1 MASSKRQFPPS
12 EWLQRK
18 ATIRNMYL
26 IEKRSLNDIV
36 RALACEDFHPNKH
49 QLEYQIKLWG
59 FNKKNI
65 PKSLADATWRYI
77 GYEIANRKARGE
89 NAEVVLFGQI
99 QDKKKVE
106 IETRRYFR
114 FRYGGEPIPMPPD
127 GVDILLRIPSGQQP
141 IPWPLCLPWLQFQSR
156 YVTGLPLRAA
166 KYNLQ
171 QDSAVVQNSV
181 LTVVSTIII
190 GHPLTSPFESL
201 TESSLVSLL
210 KTTMPESYPDEA
222 PRRAK
227 VIARGWSKQAS
238 EELVM
243 ILLYYLSNKARISRA
258 KWDIIYEII
267 ERSGVMSAAIKINDS
282 VTLLAVR
289 ESLFQLSFEAILDPS
304 PHGIGYIGATRPK
317 ILKLVKWLL
326 RSGQHPDTGIDF
338 LGVYGIPNHVA
349 PLQIAARSC
358 SKDLLVALL
367 EKGANPDLV
376 PRFPQ
381 PLMNPNRFDPTIWSM
396 PPIFVAAHSAR
407 QADDLGCID
416 LLLSS
421 GATIYYNRSSSYG
434 FLSRVT
440 FLSLLAGKKEE
451 GIALDIIKLLATRP
465 MGVAYLEAAKS
476 SDSADTAI
484 SAASRGN
491 LEIIKLLHYNG
502 FDVTKANE
510 FGLTA
515 LHAAADGGH
524 VKCCEFLLNCGID
537 KINRRDFVCPSPVH
551 LACFQNHIE
560 VVKLLHGQGA
570 SIDEQPPVPQ
580 SSWDLLFERYFCY
593 GKWHILTE
601 EAAFARQIQSPIE
614 AVLGEGRIFN
624 HDILPPFESR
634 EWSSRGPLVSY
645 LLRYGS
651 TIPLL
656 AASRAAS
663 HRDKEL
669 LSVALAAGA
678 DPNYPGSN
686 SKTPLSL
693 ALGFEKF
700 YSFEA
705 SMPEVEDAIQIA
717 KMLLTAGAE
726 ATKSD
731 AVRAIRFN
739 DCDLV
744 KEMLGR
750 TLLAPSASSGCADE
764 TTLLEAALLSGNS
777 CIIKEVLKY
786 DSTRYSPG
794 ALCAATFQAAT
805 GEVDPNIVHQLLR
818 YRNPDSTSRESLT
831 LETTAVGIAACYE
844 TPTIL
849 ELLLSHIPVFHS
861 SYFPSRYLDRI
872 SVRETLETVLVKGTK
887 PFWHSDRDEICSV
900 LIYALESTP
909 NVMTKLLDQ
918 GYKFDWK
925 AVTNAACL
933 NREEQYL
940 DLIAD
945 QPILWYDED
954 DTDEYDANGALHFA
968 IHSGNNNLVQSLLK
982 IYQTVGSGKLGLG
995 CRDGLLQVAIEVGNS
1010 EIFDT
1015 IIEAG
1020 ISPHAP
1026 ASDSWGMTALQAA
1039 AIHNRV
1045 GLAKR
1050 LIDLKVDI
1058 NAPGSRKS
1066 GRTALE
1072 GAAEYG
1078 HIDLIKLLLD
1088 SGVETNG
1095 SGQFQYLRAIGLASF
1110 NCHHVAADMLKSHRK
1125 LTAEDLL
1132 ILEGKSL
1139 LEGCYGWL
1147 DSESEDGRESVGE
1160 DEVED
1165 DDDSAHPVDGTL
1177 DGDTTVIHTEDAGLS
1192 QEGNCQSLQIDRD
1205 ETLLSH
1211 DDETNGHNPEVSE
1224 DYQLRRELS
1233 PVLDITAPSE
1243 GIYDFDYPLFGICD
1257 MEDPS
1262 YENP

>member
-36 RALACEDFHPNKH
+36 GALACEDFHPNKH

-59 FNKKNI
+59 FNKNI

-77 GYEIANRKARGE
+77 GYEIASRKARGE
-89 NAEVVLFGQI
+89 NTEVVLFGQI

-127 GVDILLRIPSGQQP
+127 GVDILLRIPSDQQP

-156 YVTGLPLRAA
+156 YVTGLSLRTT
-166 KYNLQ
+166 KYSPQ
-171 QDSAVVQNSV
+171 QENAVVQNLT
-181 LTVVSTIII
+181 LTVASTMIMGHPII
-190 GHPLTSPFESL
+190 GPFKSL
-201 TESSLVSLL
+201 TESNLASLL
-210 KTTMPESYPDEA
+210 KATMPESYPDEA
-222 PRRAK
+222 TSRAK
-227 VIARGWSKQAS
+227 AIARGWSKQAM

-243 ILLYYLSNKARISRA
+243 VLLFHLSNKAWASRA
-258 KWDIIYEII
+258 DWDIIYEII

-282 VTLLAVR
+282 VTFLAVR
-289 ESLFQLSFEAILDPS
+289 ESLFELSFEVILEPRS
-304 PHGIGYIGATRPK
+304 HGIGHIGATRPK
-317 ILKLVKWLL
+317 ILKLIKWLL
-326 RSGQHPDTGIDF
+326 RSGQHPDTTINLF
-338 LGVYGIPNHVA
+338 RVLPTTKHVT
-349 PLQIAARSC
+349 PLQVAARSC
-358 SKDLLVALL
+358 FKDLLAALL

-376 PRFPQ
+376 PRFPR
-381 PLMNPNRFDPTIWSM
+381 PLIAHLYQYDRIIWSM
-396 PPIFVAAHSAR
+396 PPIFVAAYSAR

-416 LLLSS
+416 FLLSS
-421 GATIYYNRSSSYG
+421 GATIYYNLSSSQG

-440 FLSLLAGKKEE
+440 FLNLLAGKEEE

-491 LEIIKLLHYNG
+491 LEIIKFLRDNG

-524 VKCCEFLLNCGID
+524 VKCCEFLLDCGID
-537 KINRRDFVCPSPVH
+537 KINPRDSVCPSPVH
-551 LACFQNHIE
+551 LACFQNHIG
-560 VVKLLHGQGA
+560 VVKLLHSQGA
-570 SIDEQPPVPQ
+570 SIDQQPPVPR
-580 SSWDLLFERYFCY
+580 SSWHLFFRRYFCY
-593 GKWHILTE
+593 IKCHSSTE

-614 AVLGEGRIFN
+614 AVLSEKRRLS
-624 HDILPPFESR
+624 DDVLPPFESCER
-634 EWSSRGPLVSY
+634 SSRGPLVSY
-645 LLRYGS
+645 LLRHGS

-656 AASRAAS
+656 AASCAAS
-663 HRDKEL
+663 LRDKEL

-678 DPNYPGSN
+678 DPDYPGSN
-686 SKTPLSL
+686 GKTPLSL
-693 ALGFEKF
+693 ALHLVE
-700 YSFEA
+700 SDSVEA
-705 SMPEVEDAIQIA
+705 SMSKVKDAVQIA
-717 KMLLTAGAE
+717 KMLLRAGAE

-731 AVRAIRFN
+731 AVKAIRLN

-805 GEVDPNIVHQLLR
+805 GVIDPNIVYQLLR

-844 TPTIL
+844 TPRIL

-861 SYFPSRYLDRI
+861 SYFPSIYLKKLSI
-872 SVRETLETVLVKGTK
+872 RETLKIVLARGTE
-887 PFWHSDRDEICSV
+887 PFWHNYRDERCSV
-900 LIYALESTP
+900 LTYALESTP

-925 AVTNAACL
+925 AVTNLMRL
-933 NREEQYL
+933 NKEEQYL

-954 DTDEYDANGALHFA
+954 NTDEYHANGALYVA
-968 IHSGNNNLVQSLLK
+968 IHSRNAKLVQSLLK
-982 IYQTVGSGKLGLG
+982 IYKMVGNGKLGLG
-995 CRDGLLQVAIEVGNS
+995 CFNGPLQVAIAVGNS
-1010 EIFDT
+1010 ELFDT
-1015 IIEAG
+1015 LIEAG
-1020 ISPHAP
+1020 ISPHEP
-1026 ASDSWGMTALQAA
+1026 ASDFRGMTALQAA
-1039 AIHNRV
+1039 AIYNRV

-1058 NAPGSRKS
+1058 NAPGSRNS

-1072 GAAEYG
+1072 GAAEHG
-1078 HIDLIKLLLD
+1078 HIDLLKLLLD

-1095 SGQFQYLRAIGLASF
+1095 SGQFRYLRAIGLASF

-1125 LTAEDLL
+1125 LTAEDLF

-1139 LEGCYGWL
+1139 LEGCYKWL
-1147 DSESEDGRESVGE
+1147 DFGSEDGRESVGE

-1205 ETLLSH
+1205 ETILSH

-1224 DYQLRRELS
+1224 DCQLRRELS
-1233 PVLDITAPSE
+1233 PVLDITVPSE
-1243 GIYDFDYPLFGICD
+1243 GIYDFDYPLFDVYD
-1257 MEDPS
+1257 MEDPM